1 MAAKLALNPVSKRL
15 GFRGWG
21 LGFHNFCDFRIW
33 GFGLKAL
40 GLGVEGFRAATCSF
54 AELLGCLDLKN
65 PAC

>member
-21 LGFHNFCDFRIW
+21 LGFHDFSDFRIW
-33 GFGLKAL
+33 

-54 AELLGCLDLKN
+54 AELPGCLDLKN